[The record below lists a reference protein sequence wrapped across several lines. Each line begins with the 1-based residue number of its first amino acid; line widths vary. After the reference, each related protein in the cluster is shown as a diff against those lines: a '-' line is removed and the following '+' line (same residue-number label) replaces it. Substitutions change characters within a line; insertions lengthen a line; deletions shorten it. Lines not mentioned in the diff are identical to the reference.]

1 MLILQGRDCVRS
13 VLGTFV
19 RVLPVDS
26 RLVVWHELVDTL
38 YLTLAQL
45 STV

>member
-13 VLGTFV
+13 VLWTFV
-19 RVLPVDS
+19 RVLPVDN
-26 RLVVWHELVDTL
+26 RLVVWHELVYIR

-45 STV
+45 STG